1 MGSGSIVCGR
11 RTMVAMRRFTA
22 VVLACVVLVAAH
34 GEAVEELSAEQA
46 IDTAGPVG
54 GQEVNLGEADGDDDD
69 SLASTKQSGAKQEA
83 HDEREVEREANQDI
97 VQGVDSQGQS
107 DLGEGAGSA
116 KGDFT
121 SNIFV
126 TSKKQRL
133 RVGSAWNM
141 PGLYASDGQKRD
153 LILGTAGGK
162 KIYFGIAKNDAW
174 IQSATGHMW
183 LKGSMTVKNF
193 GHFFAEGQRLR
204 VGAVWGMPG
213 IYASDGGVNRDLMLG
228 TAAGKKIYFGIK
240 KKDAWIQAGTGNMYL
255 KGKLEANL
263 NSHFKAG
270 GKTLR
275 VGSAW
280 NMPGL
285 YASDGGAD
293 DLMLG
298 TTSGRRIYFGVD
310 KLNAWIQAG
319 TGHMWLKGS
328 LTAENN
334 GYFVAEKQKLR
345 VGSVWGMPG
354 LYASD
359 GEARDLVLGTKKGRK
374 VYIGSHKT
382 DVYIT
387 AGTGDAHFNGQISTK
402 QNALIEVAGQKLR
415 VGQYAGMPGI
425 YSSEG
430 APRDLILGAATDR
443 KVYIGSS
450 TSDAY
455 FTAGAGSLYLKGSM
469 EAHKSIYVYA
479 EKQRLRVGAIHG
491 IPGVHSSDGAA
502 RDLMLGTAKN
512 KKVFFGWARED
523 AWLQA
528 GTGESYFKGK
538 MSVADNI
545 VVSKKGQTIRVGE
558 AFGMPGIYSSEGS
571 ARDLMLGAASGKK
584 VFLGFGRDNAYVE
597 SGTGNAWFK
606 GTLAANNMVAKMGLK
621 VNKAAFFEDTVTVK
635 KNLILQQSETES
647 MDLMKEMQMMKTE
660 NAELRSMMAEMRSQ
674 MAEMRAA

>member
-1 MGSGSIVCGR
+1 MGDCDSAAAR

-46 IDTAGPVG
+46 IDTAGPGG
-54 GQEVNLGEADGDDDD
+54 GQEVNLGEADGDDDE
-69 SLASTKQSGAKQEA
+69 SLASTKQSSAKQEA

-97 VQGVDSQGQS
+97 VRGVDSQGHS
-107 DLGEGAGSA
+107 DLGEGAGAA

-193 GHFFAEGQRLR
+193 AHFFAEGQRLR

-240 KKDAWIQAGTGNMYL
+240 KKDAWIEAGTGNMYL
-255 KGKLEANL
+255 KGKIEANL

-270 GKTLR
+270 GKMLR
-275 VGSAW
+275 VGAAW

-387 AGTGDAHFNGQISTK
+387 AGNGDSWFAGSMTVNNNI
-402 QNALIEVAGQKLR
+402 NIAVAGQKLR
-415 VGQYAGMPGI
+415 VGTYGGMPGLF
-425 YSSEG
+425 SSDD
-430 APRDLILGAATDR
+430 APRDLMLGVAKNK
-443 KVYIGSS
+443 KVYFGSG
-450 TSDAY
+450 TGDAY
-455 FTAGAGSLYLKGSM
+455 VTAGAGSLWLKGSL
-469 EAHKSIYVYA
+469 EAHSNIFVYS
-479 EKQRLRVGAIHG
+479 EKNRLRIGSVNG
-491 IPGVHSSDGAA
+491 IPGLYSSDGSA

-512 KKVFFGWARED
+512 SKVFFGNHRED
-523 AWLQA
+523 AWIQA
-528 GTGESYFKGK
+528 GTGASFFKGA
-538 MSVADNI
+538 MTVTNSVS
-545 VVSKKGQTIRVGE
+545 VTTKGQTVRLGE
-558 AFGMPGIYSSEGS
+558 TFGMPGLYSSDGV
-571 ARDLMLGAASGKK
+571 ARDLMLGAANGK
-584 VFLGFGRDNAYVE
+584 
-597 SGTGNAWFK
+597 
-606 GTLAANNMVAKMGLK
+606 
-621 VNKAAFFEDTVTVK
+621 
-635 KNLILQQSETES
+635 
-647 MDLMKEMQMMKTE
+647 
-660 NAELRSMMAEMRSQ
+660 
-674 MAEMRAA
+674 

>member
-46 IDTAGPVG
+46 IDTAGPGG
-54 GQEVNLGEADGDDDD
+54 GQEVNLGEANGDDDE
-69 SLASTKQSGAKQEA
+69 SLASTKQSSAKQEA

-97 VQGVDSQGQS
+97 VRGVDSQGHS
-107 DLGEGAGSA
+107 DLGEGAGAA

-162 KIYFGIAKNDAW
+162 KIYFGIAKNAAW
-174 IQSATGHMW
+174 IQSSTGHMW

-193 GHFFAEGQRLR
+193 GHFFSEGQRLR

-240 KKDAWIQAGTGNMYL
+240 KKDAWIEAGTGNMYL
-255 KGKLEANL
+255 KGKIEANL

-270 GKTLR
+270 GKMLR
-275 VGSAW
+275 VGAAW

-382 DVYIT
+382 DAWVQ
-387 AGTGDAHFNGQISTK
+387 AGTGDAHFAGQISTK
-402 QNALIEVAGQKLR
+402 KNALVEVAGQKLR
-415 VGQYAGMPGI
+415 VGEYAGMPGI

-469 EAHKSIYVYA
+469 EAHK
-479 EKQRLRVGAIHG
+479 
-491 IPGVHSSDGAA
+491 
-502 RDLMLGTAKN
+502 
-512 KKVFFGWARED
+512 
-523 AWLQA
+523 
-528 GTGESYFKGK
+528 
-538 MSVADNI
+538 
-545 VVSKKGQTIRVGE
+545 
-558 AFGMPGIYSSEGS
+558 
-571 ARDLMLGAASGKK
+571 
-584 VFLGFGRDNAYVE
+584 
-597 SGTGNAWFK
+597 
-606 GTLAANNMVAKMGLK
+606 
-621 VNKAAFFEDTVTVK
+621 
-635 KNLILQQSETES
+635 
-647 MDLMKEMQMMKTE
+647 
-660 NAELRSMMAEMRSQ
+660 
-674 MAEMRAA
+674 